1 MANKFGAIMTVYN
14 GRRYHSKAE
23 SLYAR
28 DLDLR
33 QKAGDILH
41 WRPQV
46 SYPIMV
52 NGDKICTYVMD
63 FVVTYPD
70 GVIELVEIKG
80 METAVFKLKAKLLR
94 ATYLKDHPEIIYT
107 IVRT

>member
-1 MANKFGAIMTVYN
+1 MNKFGAIKTEYN
-14 GRRYHSKAE
+14 GRSYHSKAE

-46 SYPIMV
+46 PIV
-52 NGDKICTYVMD
+52 LKANNIKICTYVMD

-70 GVIELVEIKG
+70 GLIELVEVKG
-80 METAVFKLKAKLLR
+80 HETAVWKLKKKLLE
-94 ATYLKDHPEIIYT
+94 AVYLPENPGTIYT
-107 IVRT
+107 VVKV